1 VFKDLLVYSASYPQ
15 PTSETLI
22 SEVIGVAEVLRARL
36 TLVAGDPDP
45 IRPISFYRSMQAIE
59 AERRSI
65 NQVARNSLNH
75 FEEEARRRG
84 VAHEGEIVIFTGE
97 EVMPSLL
104 KRARM
109 RDLTILPFLTDD
121 KGWPAL
127 AERLIFESGRPVL
140 LLPSNSI
147 RPLGFGRIVVAWDF
161 SGPAA
166 RALADSIPLLQR
178 AEQGRLITVVREKP
192 MASGRLEEV
201 ARHLSHHDVSA
212 AVEEVDAAGRTIGD
226 ALTSAAAESDLLVM
240 GAFGHSRMRDF
251 ILGGATRHML
261 QEPPLPVF
269 LSH

>member
-1 VFKDLLVYSASYPQ
+1 VFKNILLYAASYPQ
-15 PTSETLI
+15 PTSETQI
-22 SEVIGVAEVLRARL
+22 SEAIGVAAVLRARL

-59 AERRSI
+59 AERRGI
-65 NQVARNSLNH
+65 NQVARNSLDH
-75 FEEEARRRG
+75 FEEEARRRD
-84 VAHEGEIVIFTGE
+84 VAHEGEIVTYIGE
-97 EVMPSLL
+97 DVMPSLL
-104 KRARM
+104 ERARM

-121 KGWPAL
+121 KGWPGL

-140 LLPSNSI
+140 LLPANAS
-147 RPLGFGRIVVAWDF
+147 RPLGFRRIIVAWDF
-161 SGPAA
+161 SRPAA
-166 RALADSIPLLQR
+166 RALGDSIPLLQR
-178 AEQGRLITVVREKP
+178 ADHVRLITVVREKL

-201 ARHLSHHDVSA
+201 LRHLSHHEVSA
-212 AVEEVDAAGRTIGD
+212 AVEEIDAAGRTIGD

-251 ILGGATRHML
+251 VLGGATRHML